1 MRDIH
6 LPAGMLQYFRAVRLS
21 FEKFQLYSCRAVNVS
36 CFYRCTIMAPHIPK
50 ARNEKIVGPMSS

>member
-21 FEKFQLYSCRAVNVS
+21 FKKFQVFIRVE
-36 CFYRCTIMAPHIPK
+36 R
-50 ARNEKIVGPMSS
+50 